1 MQRMQFH
8 NAAGRNFN
16 DVTVATVVF
25 DANGQFVTGGE
36 KLERLSHSG
45 FVAKSTLDLT
55 PGKYL
60 MRPVARD
67 SEGAHMAAR
76 NGIVVIPN

>member
-16 DVTVATVVF
+16 DVTGATVVF

-60 MRPVARD
+60 IRPVARD
-67 SEGAHMAAR
+67 SEGAQMAAR
-76 NGIVVIPN
+76 NGIVIPN